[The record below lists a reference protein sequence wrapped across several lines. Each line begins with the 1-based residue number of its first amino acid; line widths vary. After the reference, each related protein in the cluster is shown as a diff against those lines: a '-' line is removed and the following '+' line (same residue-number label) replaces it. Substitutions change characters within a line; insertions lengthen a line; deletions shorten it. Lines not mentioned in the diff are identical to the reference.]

1 MSILEIL
8 EAHQSSVLGFK
19 CTCGVDSPRTGEAE
33 SRPFLGHRQHL
44 AQVLEQHERER
55 EAAVI
60 ECLADELAEYR
71 NSHDVAECAAPV
83 EGETGRQAC
92 IDRWLEIT
100 EDPEVWLRE
109 KSLAHHKNG
118 FEYIRGI
125 AYEAWQSG
133 FESGWAEAKDP
144 GAFVN
149 DVWDAKT
156 PNPYTDEEP

>member
-8 EAHQSSVLGFK
+8 EAHTGRTFDKDGMYVCQ
-19 CTCGVDSPRTGEAE
+19 CGHYIGTNKGKADR
-33 SRPFLGHRQHL
+33 HRAHV
-44 AQVLEQHERER
+44 AQVVEQHERER

-60 ECLADELAEYR
+60 ESLADELAEYR

-83 EGETGRQAC
+83 EGETGRQDC

-109 KSLAHHKNG
+109 KSLAHHQNG

-125 AYEAWQSG
+125 ACEAWQAG
-133 FESGWAEAKDP
+133 FESGWDEAKDP

-156 PNPYTDEEP
+156 PNPYADEEP

>member
-8 EAHQSSVLGFK
+8 E
-19 CTCGVDSPRTGEAE
+19 D
-33 SRPFLGHRQHL
+33 HRQHDAVARDTRFYCL
-44 AQVLEQHERER
+44 CGWVSEMPRYGYGPAEHRAHVAQVLERHERER

-149 DVWDAKT
+149 DYHDAQT
-156 PNPYTDEEP
+156 TCPY